1 VGNERAWVLAT
12 RIALVLLGALLV
24 LLIVTGVLLTFR
36 YRPELEF
43 ANVQSLDS
51 PRHVST
57 LRAVHRVGGSLFL
70 AAIVAYAVAGIGL
83 LVARH
88 RPAATAFPVL
98 AVVVAAFASFSGYL
112 LPWDQLS
119 LHAVTVGTNI
129 RGYRRI
135 LRGTNINYVLVGRT
149 EIGTAAFSRWYW
161 VHSVGVPV
169 VLLALVAGALLF
181 SRGPAPES

>member
-24 LLIVTGVLLTFR
+24 LLTATGVLLTFR

-43 ANVQSLDS
+43 ANVQSLDA

-57 LRAVHRVGGSLFL
+57 LRAAHRVGGSLFL
-70 AAIVAYAVAGIGL
+70 AAIVTYAVAGIGL

-88 RPAATAFPVL
+88 RPAATALPAL
-98 AVVVAAFASFSGYL
+98 AVVVAVFASASGYL

-119 LHAVTVGTNI
+119 LRAVTVGTNI
-129 RGYRRI
+129 RDYTPI
-135 LRGTNINYVLVGRT
+135 LRGTNVKYVLVGHT
-149 EIGTAAFSRWYW
+149 EIARATFSRWYW
-161 VHSVGVPV
+161 IHSVGLPV
-169 VLLALVAGALLF
+169 VLLALVAGTLLF
-181 SRGPAPES
+181 SRRPAPES